1 MSHSHASV
9 GHALI
14 QCKHRE
20 GSRMSTQLPFG
31 SDYAISQNFTLLA
44 TGISYRTAVT
54 RYVLNHSTKQHEL
67 WVSPQY
73 YSSSTNRH
81 VGYFR
86 AGFIKEHTADNIF
99 VTRAT
104 NDLSARSNPSYAKDA
119 LNIVNNTLPD
129 VDQPRLREATRRG
142 TIAQCIHKLDV
153 AHRNMTKGIPLD
165 HFDADTLYDLQGMT
179 HFLEMLLDTPDI
191 DEVRAAVKAHLI
203 LNKF

>member
-1 MSHSHASV
+1 
-9 GHALI
+9 
-14 QCKHRE
+14 
-20 GSRMSTQLPFG
+20 MSTQLPFA
-31 SDYAISQNFTLLA
+31 SDHAISQNFTLLS

-54 RYVLNHSTKQHEL
+54 RYVVNHNTRQREL

-81 VGYFR
+81 VGFFR
-86 AGFIKEHTADNIF
+86 AGFMTKHDSDNIF
-99 VTRAT
+99 ITSAT
-104 NDLSARSNPSYAKDA
+104 SDLSARSNPHYAKDV
-119 LNIVNNTLPD
+119 LHVVNTILPY

-142 TIAQCIHKLDV
+142 TIASCIRRLDV

-165 HFDADTLYDLQGMT
+165 HIDADTLYDLQGMT

-191 DEVRAAVKAHLI
+191 DEVRAAVKAHMV

>member
-1 MSHSHASV
+1 
-9 GHALI
+9 
-14 QCKHRE
+14 
-20 GSRMSTQLPFG
+20 MSTQLPFG

-44 TGISYRTAVT
+44 TGISYSTAVT

-142 TIAQCIHKLDV
+142 TIAKCIHKLDV
-153 AHRNMTKGIPLD
+153 AHRHMTKGIPLD
-165 HFDADTLYDLQGMT
+165 HIDADALYDLQGMT